1 MKKTTYTL
9 LAAAVV
15 MTAAVAACSVGG
27 HRGNGDDNFYSAFR
41 TFTDSRWDYAD
52 TLHFTVDT
60 LRDSISRGGRILVS
74 VRHTHGYDYSNLW
87 LELST
92 PFTDS
97 TRRNDTINLR
107 LADDFGRWLGGGM
120 GTSLLITDTLR
131 ERYDLR
137 QGSDITL
144 RHIMRVDTLDA
155 IEQVGIV
162 FIPND

>member
-1 MKKTTYTL
+1 MRKPTYTL

-15 MTAAVAACSVGG
+15 MTAAVAACSVDG
-27 HRGNGDDNFYSAFR
+27 HRGNGEDNYYSVFH
-41 TFTDSRWDYAD
+41 TFADTRWDYAD

-60 LRDSISRGGRILVS
+60 LRDSISRGGRFMVT
-74 VRHTHGYDYSNLW
+74 VRHTHGYDYANMW

-92 PFTDS
+92 PLTDS

-107 LADDFGRWLGGGM
+107 LADDYGRWLGSGM
-120 GTSLLITDTLR
+120 GASLMITDTLPG
-131 ERYDLR
+131 RYYLSR
-137 QGSDITL
+137 GSDIAL
-144 RHIMRVDTLDA
+144 RHIMRVDTLEA